1 MRSNCFLAFATTL
14 LFLAG
19 CADAPETSENHLRL
33 GLTREQLRARFG
45 EPVRIESHGAAGEDW
60 YYRFVGWE
68 SHPTSTSDSSN
79 AFGQPTST
87 SSVGVQFNRTDG
99 EQPVHLSAEGRV
111 VAPLPEGKVVI
122 N

>member
-1 MRSNCFLAFATTL
+1 MKLTL
-14 LFLAG
+14 LLALCIGLFFVAG
-19 CADAPETSENHLRL
+19 CANTPEISENHLRL

-45 EPVRIESHGAAGEDW
+45 EPLRIESHGAAGEDW
-60 YYRFVGWE
+60 FYRFVGWE

-79 AFGQPTST
+79 VFGQQTNT
-87 SSVGVQFNRTDG
+87 SSVGMQFSRTDG